1 MDPKEL
7 DRWRQGASAAE
18 AAITAA
24 RRSRDWEPLDVLASA
39 LGIGDDPEDRGAWEA
54 ICEELCRPGSPSN
67 CWTLQSAI
75 VTSPRAEWLEQIEH
89 LSIND
94 LERITREALDDNRR
108 RSADDQS
115 VFEAWQ
121 QADRDLIEAAA
132 KARAHHLEHLRSQM
146 AAALAHERLAF
157 LIDRLGF
164 IPGGAPGLEQP

>member
-18 AAITAA
+18 AAITTA

-54 ICEELCRPGSPSN
+54 ICEELCRPGLPSIGPRS
-67 CWTLQSAI
+67 QSAI
-75 VTSPRAEWLEQIEH
+75 VPGPRAEWLEQIEH

-132 KARAHHLEHLRSQM
+132 KARAHQLEHLRRQM